1 MHHTEIKISSYPH
14 PHVHKCTGMRKIILI
29 VSPHGSSA
37 VTSLLSVILVNRISP
52 VEHSEASR
60 PGIRLSY
67 KQHVN
72 LR

>member
-1 MHHTEIKISSYPH
+1 
-14 PHVHKCTGMRKIILI
+14 MRKIILI

-37 VTSLLSVILVNRISP
+37 ATSLLSVILVNRISP